1 MARKLNKT
9 EDAPKTSKKPAKK
22 AAKKSTVKKATKKA
36 AVKKVDPKPEP
47 IVDDIDPDL
56 DDETEVDQD
65 VETTAEEELAPT
77 KVKKVS
83 TPAPEK
89 KKKEET
95 PTGFIQDL
103 LLAKKHTDEE
113 IFKKVQT
120 RFGDLG
126 AKTNFANI
134 SLVRSDINHGLQAKK
149 KIAELGVDLPI
160 LRYVQTDKGL
170 VGMET
175 IRKAKNVSA

>member
-9 EDAPKTSKKPAKK
+9 EDAPKASKKPAKK
-22 AAKKSTVKKATKKA
+22 TAKKATVKKVTKKA

-47 IVDDIDPDL
+47 IVEDIDPDL
-56 DDETEVDQD
+56 DEDQD

-103 LLAKKHTDEE
+103 LLAKKYTDEE

-160 LRYVQTDKGL
+160 LRYIQTDKGL

-175 IRKAKNVSA
+175 IRKAR